1 MIDITT
7 FCFESPIQLYS
18 GDSDALDRIV
28 SYLTYAGVDAMKAY
42 DDEEN
47 IYTLLVPGAQE
58 PRAGKLLQIY
68 LSEER
73 KQTDE
78 TQRIA
83 EENESAPYS
92 HVYENCKDRYQNHL
106 STAITFFLVG
116 TGLLLL
122 LILSQSN
129 VLSIGIGATPLSFIT
144 IAGLAVLFEVVAIV
158 SLHRA
163 LQLKTQIA
171 DEEELTIQL
180 MDWFLSTYDKHQID
194 SSIAAVEGEIDEE
207 EVLYLKRLEQISC
220 YLNRENEHLDP
231 AYAAKLSED
240 LYGMIY
246 EG

>member
-7 FCFESPIQLYS
+7 FRFESPIQLYS

-42 DDEEN
+42 DDEED
-47 IYTLLVPGAQE
+47 IYTLYVPGSQE

-68 LSEER
+68 LSEEQ

-78 TQRIA
+78 NQRIA
-83 EENESAPYS
+83 EENASAPYS

-106 STAITFFLVG
+106 STAITFFIVG

-122 LILSQSN
+122 LILSQTN
-129 VLSIGIGATPLSFIT
+129 VLPIGLGATPLSLIVT
-144 IAGLAVLFEVVAIV
+144 SGIAILFDAVALV

-171 DEEELTIQL
+171 DEETLTAELT
-180 MDWFLSTYDKHQID
+180 DWFLSTYDRHQID
-194 SSIAAVEGEIDEE
+194 TSIAAVEGEINEE

-246 EG
+246 DV

>member
-47 IYTLLVPGAQE
+47 IYTPLVPGAQE
-58 PRAGKLLQIY
+58 PRAVKLLQIY

-92 HVYENCKDRYQNHL
+92 HVYENCKDRYQNHF
-106 STAITFFLVG
+106 STAVTFFLVG
-116 TGLLLL
+116 TGLLLV
-122 LILSQSN
+122 LILSQAGILPMQIGSSL
-129 VLSIGIGATPLSFIT
+129 LSLLVIS
-144 IAGLAVLFEVVAIV
+144 GLAVLFEVVAIV
-158 SLHRA
+158 SLRRA

-171 DEEELTIQL
+171 DEETLTAELTN
-180 MDWFLSTYDKHQID
+180 WFLTTYDKHQID
-194 SSIAAVEGEIDEE
+194 TSITAVEGEIDEE
-207 EVLYLKRLEQISC
+207 EVLYLKRIERISC

-231 AYAAKLSED
+231 AYAAKLAED

>member
-1 MIDITT
+1 MIVTT
-7 FCFESPIQLYS
+7 NFHFDSPIQLYS
-18 GDSDALDRIV
+18 GESDALDRIV

-47 IYTLLVPGAQE
+47 IYTLFVPGAQE
-58 PRAGKLLQIY
+58 SLAEKLLRIY
-68 LSEER
+68 LSEEQ

-78 TQRIA
+78 NQRIA

-106 STAITFFLVG
+106 STAITFFIVG
-116 TGLLLL
+116 TGLLFL
-122 LILSQSN
+122 LILSQTN
-129 VLSIGIGATPLSFIT
+129 ILPIGLGETPLSLIVT
-144 IAGLAVLFEVVAIV
+144 LGIAILFDAVAVV

-171 DEEELTIQL
+171 DEEALTNQL
-180 MDWFLSTYDKHQID
+180 ISWFLSTYDRHQID
-194 SSIAAVEGEIDEE
+194 TSIAAVEGEINED

-246 EG
+246 DA